1 MGDKTDNDVMTNYV
15 YSAANWTVFFLGQSG
30 IRTPHVTKS
39 TTDNTYLACRSTADA
54 AGIINQ
60 FYIILGVPAQSHQDL
75 ALAVG
80 DDWKDQET

>member
-1 MGDKTDNDVMTNYV
+1 MTSYV
-15 YSAANWTVFFLGQSG
+15 YPAANWTGFFSLGQSG

-39 TTDNTYLACRSTADA
+39 TTDITYLACRSTADA
-54 AGIINQ
+54 AGVIDQ

-80 DDWKDQET
+80 EDWKDQET